1 MKTFATAL
9 NCIDGRIQL
18 PVIKQVQELSGAEY
32 VDMITETG
40 IDRLLTDEAFRKTIQ
55 QKMDISIEK
64 HGSKFIAV
72 VAHYDCAGNPVDEA
86 THRVQTKASRDLL
99 KSLYPQLTVIGIW
112 VDEEFKT
119 NIIGD

>member
-1 MKTFATAL
+1 MNTFATAL

-18 PVIKQVQELSGAEY
+18 PVIRQVQELSSAEY

-72 VAHYDCAGNPVDEA
+72 GRTGYRQRPPETFC
-86 THRVQTKASRDLL
+86 KASTL
-99 KSLYPQLTVIGIW
+99 SLRSW
-112 VDEEFKT
+112 VSGST
-119 NIIGD
+119 RSLRQIL